1 MFFGY
6 FEVFNEFPNSLN
18 SCEDRV
24 LSSEWMLSEENF
36 KSSLILMLFCIKVAE
51 RAGKLIEVIVEYIN
65 VVSELSFH
73 LIFRFF

>member
-6 FEVFNEFPNSLN
+6 FEVFDEFSNSLN

-24 LSSEWMLSEENF
+24 LSSEWMFPEENF
-36 KSSLILMLFCIKVAE
+36 KSSLILMLFCVKIAE

-65 VVSELSFH
+65 VVGELSFH
-73 LIFRFF
+73 LISRFF